1 MIVSVCYNQYT
12 AITFGLP
19 SPVGGILRG
28 MPPFLVVFHE
38 KEGALM
44 NRHILFEN
52 QRKRLRQPLWML
64 ICFAMFNFWQMGFIY
79 FVGPSLTIDG
89 KTPLPI
95 DMDNATALIAVCY
108 ILSILWMIILPR
120 TVVWTQRIATA
131 VAIASAVGLFL
142 PLPED
147 VLRLLIYVQIFS
159 CCLMIGFETFIMVN
173 YFSEE
178 SNIKHLTVAYGVAV
192 AMISFL
198 QNEFLPI
205 SFPTFR
211 YIMLAA
217 IVLLFI
223 FFLRMPTGKEVQPH
237 YVRKNDGL
245 TAPKTVMFGGC
256 VLVFVAALM
265 GVSGPAIAGEVR
277 HGVFITYLVDALS
290 SFAVYLLYKK
300 TKLHPFRL
308 IPILV
313 GLGGLGFL
321 MMFVSTYVPAMAYV
335 GCALLGFGMVS
346 CQILPLYGAVMMKS
360 YPSKYISPIIIGLAL
375 VAVLVQGSMVEIFR
389 TAPTMLYLV
398 YAVIMAVLVFVYTQI
413 EPFFLF
419 TLRRHIAD
427 DTIAAAEKKAAGAPA
442 AQTAPCLE
450 IPDGDMED
458 ILSVLT
464 EKEKEVV
471 ELICLGH
478 TNADIAKLL
487 FISEQTVKTHTK
499 KIYPK
504 IGVHSRLEL
513 AAVVSKQRKITR

>member
-1 MIVSVCYNQYT
+1 
-12 AITFGLP
+12 
-19 SPVGGILRG
+19 
-28 MPPFLVVFHE
+28 
-38 KEGALM
+38 M
-44 NRHILFEN
+44 NHHILFEN
-52 QRKRLRQPLWML
+52 QKKRLQQPLWML
-64 ICFAMFNFWQMGFIY
+64 ICFAMFCFWQMGFIY

-95 DMDNATALIAVCY
+95 DMDNATSLIAVCY
-108 ILSILWMIILPR
+108 ILSILWMIFLPR
-120 TVVWTQRIATA
+120 TVVWTQRITTGI
-131 VAIASAVGLFL
+131 AIAAAAGLFL
-142 PLPED
+142 PMPED

-178 SNIKHLTVAYGVAV
+178 SNIKHLTAAYGVAV
-192 AMISFL
+192 LMIALL

-217 IVLLFI
+217 IILLFV
-223 FFLRMPTGKEVQPH
+223 FFLRMPAGKEAQPR
-237 YVRKNDGL
+237 YVKKNDAL
-245 TAPKTVMFGGC
+245 TAPKAVMFGGC
-256 VLVFVAALM
+256 VLVFVASLM
-265 GVSGPAIAGEVR
+265 AVSGPAISGEVQ

-300 TKLHPFRL
+300 TNFHPFRL
-308 IPILV
+308 IPILI

-321 MMFVSTYVPAMAYV
+321 MMFVSTYVPVMAYI
-335 GCALLGFGMVS
+335 GCALIGFGMVA

-398 YAVIMAVLVFVYTQI
+398 FAVIMAVLVFIYTQI

-419 TLRRHIAD
+419 TLRRHIVD
-427 DTIAAAEKKAAGAPA
+427 DAISTAEYEKKGVPA
-442 AQTAPCLE
+442 VSPNSCLTS
-450 IPDGDMED
+450 PDTDTED

-464 EKEKEVV
+464 EKEKEVA

-504 IGVHSRLEL
+504 MGVHSRLEL
-513 AAVVSKQRKITR
+513 AAVVSKQRRITR